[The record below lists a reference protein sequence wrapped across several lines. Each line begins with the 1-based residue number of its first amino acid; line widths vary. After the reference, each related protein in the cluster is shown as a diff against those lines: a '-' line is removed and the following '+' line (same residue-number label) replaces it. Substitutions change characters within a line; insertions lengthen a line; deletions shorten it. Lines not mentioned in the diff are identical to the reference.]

1 MKSKKTL
8 LGALA
13 LSAALVVGAA
23 VPALAAESTDTAL
36 TAETADGSKTG
47 TTVKIAT
54 MGDSDQVSVTVPLS
68 MTVVARTEGGDLI
81 TPDGYKIVNS
91 SSSAVTV
98 TPSYSLSTAG
108 FNMKITASEGNT
120 GDVEAPFGYDGYLL
134 MTLTPA
140 EGVGKAWTLGATAPA
155 WKIAADETAPLT
167 VAGSTSKLGKQQND
181 AASAAGVV
189 TLKYTVEKYTESS
202 SDLPPEDEVDGEE

>member
-23 VPALAAESTDTAL
+23 VPALAAEGSDTAL

-68 MTVVARTEGGDLI
+68 MTVVAKTAGGDLI
-81 TPDGYKIVNS
+81 TPDGYKIVNG
-91 SSSAVTV
+91 SSSAVKV
-98 TPSYSLSTAG
+98 TPSYTLSTAG
-108 FNMKITASEGNT
+108 FNMKITDSAANT
-120 GDVEAPFGYDGYLL
+120 GSEAEAPFGFDGYLL

-140 EGVGKAWTLGATAPA
+140 EGVGTAWTLGATAPE
-155 WKIAADETAPLT
+155 WTIAANETAPLT

-181 AASAAGVV
+181 AANAAGVV
-189 TLKYTVEKYTESS
+189 TLKYTVEKSTAS
-202 SDLPPEDEVDGEE
+202 LPPNGEGGE